1 LIKNIF
7 HFIFYINN
15 KMETIKLDDLKNE
28 YLQNIT
34 EKELKAYHIAKDH
47 LGESF
52 QLEKSLGFLQWVKNI
67 KNVNFKSM

>member
-1 LIKNIF
+1 
-7 HFIFYINN
+7 
-15 KMETIKLDDLKNE
+15 METIKLDDLKNE